1 MRFLVALTALIILAG
16 ATVDCLAEPPKTMV
30 YTGTLT
36 DPNGTRVSGVF
47 WAQFALHRDD
57 KEKQQV
63 WYEEFY
69 MASENGSYQVEL
81 GKRRPIPQALDL
93 TRLFLSLQI
102 DGVEVQRV
110 PVDVSMISGWQT
122 GNPEG
127 GQAVSGAGIC
137 EKCVQAERARDC
149 EKLAGM
155 SVKQLVDTAVKKEIT
170 VGSTAH
176 FTSAVGSGEGTPFR
190 LTCPPGFVVTGLK
203 GKAGDSIGNLQLVC
217 SPLESK

>member
-1 MRFLVALTALIILAG
+1 MRFLAAVLALSFVLCPALPALAG
-16 ATVDCLAEPPKTMV
+16 KPKTMI

-36 DPNGTRVSGVF
+36 DANGTRMSGVF
-47 WAQFALHRDD
+47 WVQFALHRTE
-57 KEKQQV
+57 KEKKQV

-69 MASENGSYQVEL
+69 MATENGSYQVEL

-93 TRLFLSLQI
+93 TRLFLAMQI

-122 GNPEG
+122 EDSEG
-127 GQAVSGAGIC
+127 AHPSGGGTC
-137 EKCVQAERARDC
+137 SQCVRAERAKDC
-149 EKLAGM
+149 DKLGGLT
-155 SVKQLVDTAVKKEIT
+155 VKQLVNTAVKKEIT

-176 FTSAVGSGEGTPFR
+176 FTSAVGTGEGTPFR

-217 SPLESK
+217 SPLEGK